1 MAPTKCTVPEL
12 SHAWFLQSVLYWNYL
27 LHGSYKVYCNRTI
40 KWFLQSILY
49 RNYHGHCFN
58 KVYRTIK
65 WVLQSLL
72 YRNYHV
78 VSTKCTVYRYRNYHV
93 VSTKCTVPELS
104 RACAW
109 FLQSVPNYHVG
120 STKCTVTEQS
130 RGSYK
135 VYCVPELSRGFY
147 KVTVPE
153 LSRARAMMCMVST
166 KCTKLSRGFYK
177 VYCNGTITWFLQSVL
192 YRNYHVQGS
201 YKYYCTG
208 TITKFL
214 QSVLPRNYHVVSTK
228 CTVPELLVAEPTVAV
243 LVLPGEGQLCQVLC
257 TKL

>member
-1 MAPTKCTVPEL
+1 MVPTRISVPEL
-12 SHAWFLQSVLYWNYL
+12 SRGSYKECCTGTITWFLQSVLYWNYNVV
-27 LHGSYKVYCNRTI
+27 SI
-40 KWFLQSILY
+40 QSVLY
-49 RNYHGHCFN
+49 RNYLVFP
-58 KVYRTIK
+58 
-65 WVLQSLL
+65 
-72 YRNYHV
+72 
-78 VSTKCTVYRYRNYHV
+78 TKF
-93 VSTKCTVPELS
+93 TVPELS
-104 RACAW
+104 RG
-109 FLQSVPNYHVG
+109 L
-120 STKCTVTEQS
+120 
-130 RGSYK
+130 
-135 VYCVPELSRGFY
+135 
-147 KVTVPE
+147 
-153 LSRARAMMCMVST
+153 
-166 KCTKLSRGFYK
+166 YK